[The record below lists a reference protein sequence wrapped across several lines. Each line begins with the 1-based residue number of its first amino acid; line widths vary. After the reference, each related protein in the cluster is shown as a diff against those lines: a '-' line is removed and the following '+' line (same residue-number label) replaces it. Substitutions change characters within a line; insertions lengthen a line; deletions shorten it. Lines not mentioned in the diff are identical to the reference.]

1 MFSSY
6 LLKLS
11 VEHDSLSKEP
21 GEVVMG
27 GGNIRLAGAASYW
40 FRVLWQTDKLHPYIK
55 LVASIDNLIF
65 ILPVILVLLLS
76 ALCLE
81 KIEAGV
87 LERPV
92 RR

>member
-11 VEHDSLSKEP
+11 VEHDSLSKEQ

-65 ILPVILVLLLS
+65 ILPAILLLS

-81 KIEAGV
+81 KIEAWV